1 VSQTGPPSSPEPSPP
16 EPPAATGELL
26 RIGEVARRVNVSCR
40 TLRYYEELGLLEPT
54 GYTSGGARRYS
65 ERDVVRVERI
75 RQLQRLM
82 GFDLDEI
89 GSVLEA
95 EDRLE
100 ALRAEAKGGPGPRRR
115 LELLAEATALNQR
128 LQEEVRA
135 KLEALGAF
143 LGELEDYAE
152 RYRQRRSEL
161 EALDDSGEAREVG
174 VQEAPAGSAR

>member
-115 LELLAEATALNQR
+115 LELLSEATALNQR
-128 LQEEVRA
+128 LQDEVRA

-143 LGELEDYAE
+143 LGELEEYAE

-161 EALDDSGEAREVG
+161 EALDDSGGAREVG
-174 VQEAPAGSAR
+174 VQEAPVGSAR